1 MNDQIP
7 NMNKPHF
14 AQRASRGKQGTK
26 IDENSTSQ
34 IKISVPVEGN
44 KLLEKV
50 LEQVNS
56 NREIKTLWRV
66 MNVNAIDRLG
76 FTDHGPMHFN
86 IVANYGLQIARI
98 LEKKGVK
105 SSIVK
110 DFGLNQD
117 HAEVVIFLACIMHD
131 LGMSIH
137 RVNHEQFSLFI
148 ARDFLKEILSF
159 LPVEEKVVVMSETLH
174 AIISHSHGSA
184 GKTST
189 IEGGIV
195 RIADALDMSKG
206 RSRIPYQRGKMDI
219 HSVSA
224 NAIESVTV
232 SEGPETQATSSG
244 QAGSGQ
250 AKPVEIK
257 IVMTTEAGVF
267 QVDDFIEEKLS
278 VSGLTKYIDVK
289 SYLKEHGEER
299 IYKDYTL

>member
-1 MNDQIP
+1 ML
-7 NMNKPHF
+7 
-14 AQRASRGKQGTK
+14 KQGSK
-26 IDENSTSQ
+26 IDEVSTSH
-34 IKISVPVEGN
+34 IKIEVPINGN
-44 KLLEKV
+44 PLLEKV
-50 LEQVNS
+50 LTQINS

-66 MNVNAIDRLG
+66 MNVNAIERLG
-76 FTDHGPMHFN
+76 FTDHGPTHFN

-98 LEKKGVK
+98 FEHKKIEF
-105 SSIVK
+105 SIVH
-110 DFGLNQD
+110 DFGLTPN

-159 LPVEEKVVVMSETLH
+159 MPIEERTVVISETLH

-189 IEGGIV
+189 VEGGIV

-206 RSRIPYQRGKMDI
+206 RSRIPYNMGKIDI

-232 SEGPETQATSSG
+232 AEGVKTA
-244 QAGSGQ
+244 
-250 AKPVEIK
+250 VDIK

-267 QVDDFIEEKLS
+267 QVDDFIEEKLE
-278 VSGLTKYIDVK
+278 VSGLNKYIDVRSFLKENGKEREYK
-289 SYLKEHGEER
+289 SY
-299 IYKDYTL
+299 TS